1 MDIYVMANRERNNY
15 FNGIAAVLGQT
26 GHNCFRTGRINLVL
40 VTI

>member
-1 MDIYVMANRERNNY
+1 MDIYVRDNRERYNY

-26 GHNCFRTGRINLVL
+26 GDNCFKTGRINLVL